1 MRIKKIL
8 TDKRF
13 YVIIAVLAL
22 VLLLM
27 NFNQR
32 MVLLSKLRGQE
43 KVLVEEY
50 ASLQATQSAL
60 ETQVAYANSDEA
72 VEQWARE
79 EGRMAQS
86 GDVPIVL
93 LPGSDESFQPTPT
106 PTPEV
111 VDRVEQWEIW
121 RELFFGN

>member
-1 MRIKKIL
+1 VNIKKIL

-43 KVLVEEY
+43 KVLMEEY
-50 ASLQATQSAL
+50 TNLQATESAL
-60 ETQVAYANSDEA
+60 ETQIAYANSDKA
-72 VEQWARE
+72 VEEWARE
-79 EGRMAQS
+79 EGSMVQS

-93 LPGSDESFQPTPT
+93 LPGSDESIQPTAI

-111 VDRVEQWEIW
+111 VDRVERWEIW

>member
-79 EGRMAQS
+79 EGHMAQS